1 MASINCLNE
10 LLTPLLRNIHL
21 HLFLFLMFVGDPSQL
36 RPLKTIGKNTV
47 TTETLFDLSISKSMQ
62 HFTIQ
67 GQFRTSNSY
76 TTFLGNYLSK
86 FNVINKLHH
95 LHMFPSFA
103 KVSQGF

>member
-10 LLTPLLRNIHL
+10 LLTSLLRNIHL
-21 HLFLFLMFVGDPSQL
+21 HLVLFLMFVGDPSQL

-67 GQFRTSNSY
+67 GQLRASNFS
-76 TTFLGNYLSK
+76 
-86 FNVINKLHH
+86 
-95 LHMFPSFA
+95 
-103 KVSQGF
+103 

>member
-10 LLTPLLRNIHL
+10 LLTSLLRNIHL
-21 HLFLFLMFVGDPSQL
+21 HLVLFLMFVGDPSQL

-47 TTETLFDLSISKSMQ
+47 TTETFDLSISKSMQ
-62 HFTIQ
+62 HFTIK
-67 GQFRTSNSY
+67 GQFRASNSY
-76 TTFLGNYLSK
+76 TTFLGTYLSK